1 MKLIPKPAHGS
12 REWLQLRHRDHLG
25 NVVFGASEIPAL
37 MGQSNFLSRPELFAA
52 KLTEPTVQQENA
64 VFRRGNLIEPVL
76 VAEAGAV
83 LGVNFTTPQHMY
95 RNGRVIATLDG
106 TDNETSPNAIVE
118 AKTTTRYRVRDVED
132 LPPVWL
138 WQAWAQQ
145 YATMTNDTVCPVYFS
160 VLDSEQN
167 ITVVE
172 APTNPQAL
180 ERLAE
185 EAEAFARA
193 IELREPPADFD
204 ETVMDAATVAAIWKP
219 TNTEVE
225 IPEVEMRWLQDLV
238 QAREL
243 IEEGQRMKEY
253 AEAQIALLLKNHEV
267 GTYRGVK
274 VVSWKQQAGRTSVDT
289 ALLKEAHPAIY
300 AEVAKQGKPFRVMRT
315 HKVAPR

>member
-12 REWLQLRHRDHLG
+12 REWLLLRHRDDFG
-25 NVVFGASEIPAL
+25 NTLFGASEIPIL
-37 MGQSNFLSRPELFAA
+37 MGQSPYQSRPELYAA
-52 KLTEPTVQQENA
+52 KLSEPTVKQETA

-83 LGVNFTTPQHMY
+83 LGVTFSTPASMY
-95 RNGRVIATLDG
+95 RNGRVVATLDG
-106 TDNETSPNAIVE
+106 TDDEQNPNAIVE

-132 LPPVWL
+132 LPHLWL

-145 YATMTNDTVCPVYFS
+145 YATMRDDTVCPVYFS

-167 ITVVE
+167 INVIE

-204 ETVMDAATVAAIWKP
+204 EAVMDAATVAAIWKP
-219 TNTEVE
+219 TPTEIE
-225 IPEVEMRWLQDLV
+225 IPESEMRWVQDLV
-238 QAREL
+238 QARET
-243 IEEGQRMKEY
+243 IQDGERMKEF
-253 AEAQIALLLKNHEV
+253 AEAQLAALLKNHEV
-267 GTYRGVK
+267 GTYKGVK
-274 VVSWKQQAGRTSVDT
+274 VLSWKEQAGRTSVDS
-289 ALLKEAHPAIY
+289 ALLKSAHPAIY
-300 AEVAKQGKPFRVMRT
+300 QEVAKQGKPFRVMRT
-315 HKVAPR
+315 HKVAPQ